1 MKKLLVLLVLA
12 LIMTGCTAGPTTPEN
27 PENPSMTVEEG
38 KLIVGMECNYA
49 PFNWTQISA
58 NEFTVAI
65 SSVDYTDGYDV
76 QMAKIIADELG
87 LELVIKKLAWE
98 GLIPALNADE
108 IDLVIAGMTETP
120 ERAVSADFTAPYYES
135 DMVMIVRADDALAQ
149 ATSIQDFANKI
160 VLGQMNTT
168 YDEIIDQ
175 IENVIHATPQESYPR
190 MVLSLLENE
199 VDGLTAELPVAVG
212 VVAAN
217 PSLAIVQFAEGS
229 GFVVDTSVSVAVQK
243 GNDELKAAVQAVL
256 DTIDQDTRNQMMIDA
271 TNRQPAVE

>member
-12 LIMTGCTAGPTTPEN
+12 LIMTGCTAAPTTSET
-27 PENPSMTVEEG
+27 PSMTVEEG

-65 SSVDYTDGYDV
+65 SEVDYTDGYDV
-76 QMAKIIADELG
+76 QMARIIADELG

-120 ERAVSADFTAPYYES
+120 ERAESADFTAPYYES
-135 DMVMIVRADDALAQ
+135 DMVMIVRADDDLAQ

-175 IENVIHATPQESYPR
+175 IDNVIHATPQESYPR

-217 PSLAIVQFAEGS
+217 PTLAIVRFTEGN

-243 GNDELKAAVQAVL
+243 GNEELKNAVQAVL

-271 TNRQPAVE
+271 TSRQPAVE